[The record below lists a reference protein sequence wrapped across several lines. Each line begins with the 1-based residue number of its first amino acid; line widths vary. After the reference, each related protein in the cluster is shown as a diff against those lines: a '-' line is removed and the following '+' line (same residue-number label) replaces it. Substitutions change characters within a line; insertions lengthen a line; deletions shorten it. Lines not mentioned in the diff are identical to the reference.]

1 MAKGPENVSWLSS
14 IPRRWRTNKEA
25 SNSWLLQSSWLPGCR
40 TYVIKFLKTLTLR
53 SACRNVKHYAERHAT
68 FISHSRRTHSRPHV
82 VGHILFFKKTNPFSL
97 LLAVLNVQF
106 CPTMG
111 SEVLKQMTASRKVGV
126 SNQILAV
133 FPFSSYM
140 NFQ

>member
-1 MAKGPENVSWLSS
+1 MSAGWAPSQGDGEPIRRPLIHGFCKAVGFLAVEPMSLSFWRHWPCALHAVMLS
-14 IPRRWRTNKEA
+14 IMPKDMQLSFHTQGEHT
-25 SNSWLLQSSWLPGCR
+25 QD
-40 TYVIKFLKTLTLR
+40 LT
-53 SACRNVKHYAERHAT
+53 
-68 FISHSRRTHSRPHV
+68 V